1 MRITDLP
8 VQIAPTQQFEGYVEG
23 WRWSTRFNELFL
35 TINLS
40 PIEFSQV
47 AVQWEQVSASEAWN
61 TLSATLTWEN
71 AIGAVA

>member
-1 MRITDLP
+1 
-8 VQIAPTQQFEGYVEG
+8 
-23 WRWSTRFNELFL
+23 LFL

-61 TLSATLTWEN
+61 TLSAILTWEN